1 MCSSYG
7 NLKISLDTDNM
18 EVNECRQAD
27 TILTSVSNQKLRNVS
42 HKDVCLEE
50 NRIIAGCNATD
61 TEFTASSIVNNVL

>member
-27 TILTSVSNQKLRNVS
+27 NILTSVSNQKLRNMS
-42 HKDVCLEE
+42 HKDLCLEE
-50 NRIIAGCNATD
+50 NSC
-61 TEFTASSIVNNVL
+61 